1 MPITINDLEKRM
13 AALEARLEALEA
25 EPKAVTKPK
34 KTKAAADAEDG
45 EPKAK
50 KEANWFV
57 KALAGVRVTLKPLIE
72 AHNSAL
78 PEGGKKL
85 AGTVAPQVGRML
97 KEAGHLAEALTPTE
111 AQVKAAFASFL
122 ASPPTP
128 KPASVASEGSKAGKA
143 KKPKAELSEEEAAAL
158 KAQKAAKAAATRAAN
173 KAKKA
178 VVEGFADMP
187 KAPADDDDAP
197 LEAYLWTGDIGKGPK
212 EYERI
217 DYNGTAYIYTTDGET
232 FIGEWNGA
240 TKKLKSDGYDIK
252 NM

>member
-1 MPITINDLEKRM
+1 MPITINDLEKRV
-13 AALEARLEALEA
+13 AALEARLAAVESQ
-25 EPKAVTKPK
+25 PKAAAKPK
-34 KTKAAADAEDG
+34 KAKAVAEDG

-57 KALAGVRVTLKPLIE
+57 KALAGVRATLKPLIE

-85 AGTVAPQVGRML
+85 AGTVAPQVGRLL
-97 KEAGHLAEALTPTE
+97 KEAGQLSETLTPTE
-111 AQVKAAFASFL
+111 AQVKAAFASYQ

-128 KPASVASEGSKAGKA
+128 KPASVASEASKASKA
-143 KKPKAELSEEEAAAL
+143 KKPKAELSEDEAAAL

-187 KAPADDDDAP
+187 KPAIDDDTP
-197 LEAYLWTGDIGKGPK
+197 LEAYLWNGDIGKGPK

-217 DYNGTAYIYTTDGET
+217 DYNGTAYIYTTDGDT
-232 FIGEWNGA
+232 FVGEWNVA
-240 TKKLKSDGYDIK
+240 TNTLKRDGYDIK